1 MIITQKKP
9 IEEVMAMVGDAK
21 TVGIVGCG
29 SISRGELVNIIEYG
43 EVWCKVLLPRT
54 TGWVQTRYLTDV
66 QAQEGYVEKEK
77 QLEEPKEAVGELM
90 PGFTTNKSNFHQGY
104 YAHAVKDLAVIY
116 SEPSEKGKWLDE
128 VKEEDLAYAREYLGL
143 SDSEG
148 IITGVIR
155 GGMSSVADLFVAQM
169 QDWLELGASAR
180 MNEPGILGNGNWCWR
195 MLPGALTDELAEKI
209 ARMTKLYG
217 RLPE

>member
-1 MIITQKKP
+1 MRNHRFLTRLAALLAVAVLFLQPLLALAEETETITH
-9 IEEVMAMVGDAK
+9 IAK
-21 TVGIVGCG
+21 ATVALKVRRAASKEANGCG

-66 QAQEGYVEKEK
+66 QAQEGHVETEK
-77 QLEEPKEAVGELM
+77 QPEEPKEAVGELM

-128 VKEEDLAYAREYLGL
+128 VKAYKQVVV
-143 SDSEG
+143 SEVSG
-148 IITGVIR
+148 DW
-155 GGMSSVADLFVAQM
+155 AFVCY
-169 QDWLELGASAR
+169 R
-180 MNEPGILGNGNWCWR
+180 
-195 MLPGALTDELAEKI
+195 
-209 ARMTKLYG
+209 
-217 RLPE
+217 